1 MSDLP
6 VIAQPVPRS
15 AALLDHL
22 ARRMRLRSEGV
33 LAPLDLRPRHLVTLT
48 IVRDHGEV
56 TQAALAELLAL
67 DSTNVVG
74 VLNELEKQG
83 LIERRRLPADRRR
96 HVVDLTEAGRER
108 LAEAEFAL
116 AAAEDD
122 VLAALAPEQRVE
134 LATLLHQAAEG
145 LGDGCRAGVAPCAG
159 ADPDCSI

>member
-1 MSDLP
+1 
-6 VIAQPVPRS
+6 
-15 AALLDHL
+15 
-22 ARRMRLRSEGV
+22 MRLRSEGV

-48 IVRDHGEV
+48 IVRRPRRGHPGGAGRTAGARPRPTSWEC
-56 TQAALAELLAL
+56 
-67 DSTNVVG
+67 STR
-74 VLNELEKQG
+74 LEEQG
-83 LIERRRLPADRRR
+83 LIERRRLPTDRRR
-96 HVVDLTEAGRER
+96 HVVDLTDAGRER

-134 LATLLHQAAEG
+134 LATLLHLAAEG